1 MEDTDM
7 NKTQKIVF
15 TIVCLLITMG
25 GYADGYKIVG
35 YRSLGT
41 GTGTIT
47 ATYNSISVIT
57 VEQEGEITI
66 IPSSSSN
73 NVTLTITPTSDSYLE
88 KLEYEHVINLGVG
101 QARRRATELGIGK
114 REEININPNY
124 ANAHYGG
131 EYSFAMPASD
141 IVIYAT
147 FQPCTSITGA
157 NVYWD
162 AWNGSDPLPQSKVYD
177 GYQHTLVVNVVGNNI
192 LTYGRDYSSTHLSE
206 ASVCSI
212 TPTITGWGRYS
223 GTISSTTLSIT
234 QKTLNIA
241 ANAGQSKVFGDS
253 DPTFTYTQTGLCS
266 GDQITGALSRAAG
279 EAVGT
284 YAINQGTLTAGGNYN
299 IAFTSQDFAITA
311 KDLSTV
317 ALSDEVLKVTLDH
330 EFFNYIENT
339 PQQAQVTEIKYN
351 GTELSSGTSY
361 TCAYKQIG
369 VYTGSVGSG
378 TIDSPQTPVDYITPD
393 IYSIIITFT
402 GNYQGTKEVKYQIK
416 KPVTLNNSSYRWR
429 TFYDPIYNMKVPEG
443 FSAYT
448 VRDVNT
454 NAVEVDPRPYI
465 KAGVPMLLHKPGDT
479 YQFSLELVEPAN
491 EGLSGW
497 TASGYFKRNSSD
509 MNLGEI
515 SEIQDDTR
523 KIWILVN
530 DKFVRSKSGTLAA
543 DKCYLELT
551 GSNTVSFSRQLSLEP
566 NATGIGQSV
575 SDFIDFEDAIW
586 YSLDGRRL
594 QGKPTKTGIYI
605 TNGKKRIIK

>member
-1 MEDTDM
+1 MTM
-7 NKTQKIVF
+7 NRIKKIVS
-15 TIVCLLITMG
+15 TMACLLIATGVWAGDYQIRINVPSNGTMTSN
-25 GYADGYKIVG
+25 V
-35 YRSLGT
+35 T
-41 GTGTIT
+41 T
-47 ATYNSISVIT
+47 ANY
-57 VEQEGEITI
+57 GE
-66 IPSSSSN
+66 S
-73 NVTLTITPTSDSYLE
+73 VTLTINPTGDYYLSELYYEEVVTNIGVAESPRHRSPGFSE
-88 KLEYEHVINLGVG
+88 K
-101 QARRRATELGIGK
+101 
-114 REEININPNY
+114 INIPIKTTTQSNIN
-124 ANAHYGG
+124 NHYGG
-131 EYSFAMPASD
+131 TYTISMPPYD
-141 IVIYAT
+141 IEVTAI
-147 FQPCTSITGA
+147 FSPCTSITGA
-157 NVYWD
+157 TLHWD
-162 AWNGSDPLPQSKVYD
+162 SSSSSTSITYD
-177 GYQHTLVVNVVGNNI
+177 GYEHTANVYLGSSDLVLNTNYTITTNKQ
-192 LTYGRDYSSTHLSE
+192 TN
-206 ASVCSI
+206 VCSI
-212 TPTITGWGRYS
+212 TPTITGVGTYC
-223 GTISSTTLSIT
+223 GTINIQTLTIG
-234 QKTLNIA
+234 QKNLNIE

-279 EAVGT
+279 EDVGT
-284 YAINQGTLTAGGNYN
+284 YAINQGTLTAGGNYD
-299 IAFTSQDFAITA
+299 IVFTSQNFAITA

-317 ALSDEVLKVTLDH
+317 ALSDDVLKVTLDH
-330 EFFNYIENT
+330 EYFNYIENT
-339 PQQAQVTEIKYN
+339 KQKAQVTQIKYN

-361 TCAYKQIG
+361 TYAYKKIG
-369 VYTGSVGSG
+369 VYTGSVGSSG
-378 TIDSPQTPVDYITPD
+378 TIDNPQTSVDYITPD

-402 GNYQGTKEVKYQIK
+402 GNYQGTKEVKYQIR

-479 YQFSLELVEPAN
+479 YEFSLELVEPTN
-491 EGLSGW
+491 VGLNGW

-509 MNLGEI
+509 MNLDEI
-515 SEIQDDTR
+515 SKIQDDTR

-566 NATGIGQSV
+566 NATEIEQPV
-575 SDFIDFEDAIW
+575 SDFKEYEDAIW

-605 TNGKKRIIK
+605 TNGKKLIIK